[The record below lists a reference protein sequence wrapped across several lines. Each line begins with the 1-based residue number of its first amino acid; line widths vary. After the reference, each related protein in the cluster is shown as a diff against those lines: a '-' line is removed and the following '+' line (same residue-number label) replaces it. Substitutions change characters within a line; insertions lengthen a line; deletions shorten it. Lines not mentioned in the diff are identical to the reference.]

1 MTSAQKGVVYLVG
14 AGPGDPELLT
24 VRALHLLQT
33 ADLVLHDDLVPD
45 AVLALIHEGAAIESV
60 GKRCGRAR
68 ITQQGINAILIEEAR
83 KGLSVVRLKSGDPM
97 VFGRAAEELDAL
109 RAAGIEAVVV
119 PGVSAVFAA
128 AATLQ
133 TPLTDRRTSSRLILA
148 TGSHAEGKEAPP
160 LWQGTLNDEATL
172 AVYMPG
178 RDFAGTGAQLLANGM
193 DASMPVVAVSR
204 AGQPEQSIVTGRV
217 GTMHTLHP
225 GHAPVLLLI
234 GRALEAIVSGQIAR
248 EAPSGQITIDQGLR
262 PLLAELG

>member
-1 MTSAQKGVVYLVG
+1 MTTARKGVVYLVG

-24 VRALHLLQT
+24 VRAVRLLET
-33 ADLVLHDDLVPD
+33 ADLVLHDDLVPGP
-45 AVLALIHEGAAIESV
+45 VLALIHSGAAVESV

-68 ITQQGINAILIEEAR
+68 ITQQAINAMLVEEAR

-109 RAAGIEAVVV
+109 REAGIPAVVV

-128 AATLQ
+128 AASLQ
-133 TPLTDRRTSSRLILA
+133 TPLTDRRSASRLILA
-148 TGSHAEGKEAPP
+148 TGSHAEGKQAPP
-160 LWQGTLNDEATL
+160 LWQGILPDEATL

-178 RDFAGTGAQLLANGM
+178 RNFAGTGAELLANGM
-193 DASMPVVAVSR
+193 DATMPVVAVSR
-204 AGQPEQSIVTGRV
+204 AGQPEQSVVMGRV
-217 GTMHTLHP
+217 GTMHTREP

-234 GRALEAIVSGQIAR
+234 GRALEDVVSGKIAV
-248 EAPSGQITIDQGLR
+248 DQGLR

>member
-1 MTSAQKGVVYLVG
+1 MTTACKGVVYLVG

-24 VRALHLLQT
+24 VRAVRLLET
-33 ADLVLHDDLVPD
+33 ADLVLHDDLVPSS
-45 AVLALIHEGAAIESV
+45 VLALIHAGALVESV

-68 ITQQGINAILIEEAR
+68 ITQQAINAMLVEEAR

-109 RAAGIEAVVV
+109 REAGITAVVV

-133 TPLTDRRTSSRLILA
+133 TPLTDRRSASRLILA
-148 TGSHAEGKEAPP
+148 TGSHAEGKQAPP
-160 LWQGTLNDEATL
+160 LWQGTLPDEATL

-178 RDFAGTGAQLLANGM
+178 RNFAGTGAELLANGM
-193 DASMPVVAVSR
+193 DATMPVVAVSR
-204 AGQPEQSIVTGRV
+204 AGQPEQSVVMGRV
-217 GTMHTLHP
+217 GTMHTLEP

-234 GRALEAIVSGQIAR
+234 GRALEDVVSGR
-248 EAPSGQITIDQGLR
+248 
-262 PLLAELG
+262 

>member
-1 MTSAQKGVVYLVG
+1 MTAACKGVVYLVG

-24 VRALHLLQT
+24 VRAVRLLET
-33 ADLVLHDDLVPD
+33 ADLVLHDDLVP
-45 AVLALIHEGAAIESV
+45 ASVLALIHSGAAVESV

-68 ITQQGINAILIEEAR
+68 ITQQAINAMLVEEAG

-109 RAAGIEAVVV
+109 RETGIPAVVV

-133 TPLTDRRTSSRLILA
+133 TPLTDRRSASRLILA
-148 TGSHAEGKEAPP
+148 TGSHAEGKQAPP
-160 LWQGTLNDEATL
+160 LWQGMLPDEATL

-178 RDFAGTGAQLLANGM
+178 RNFTATGAELLANGM
-193 DASMPVVAVSR
+193 DETTPVVAVSR
-204 AGQPEQSIVTGRV
+204 AGQPEQSVVMGRV
-217 GTMHTLHP
+217 GTMHTLEP

-234 GRALEAIVSGQIAR
+234 GKALEDVVSGK
-248 EAPSGQITIDQGLR
+248 ITVDQGLR